1 MLPVPTI
8 AAQNSDQSSFA
19 VREFVAKGHIE
30 KPKSTVLFSLLPAS
44 TAKYI
49 AKMGAFCSAL
59 QLELRESILERHG
72 PIRRDGEGRI
82 MVDRWC
88 WRLEREL
95 ELGMASIARMVLT
108 SAWFRRE
115 RQGCPR

>member
-1 MLPVPTI
+1 MLCHRALSLPFFHPFCATLDVLPVPKI
-8 AAQNSDQSSFA
+8 AVQNSDQSSFA

-49 AKMGAFCSAL
+49 AKMGASCSAL
-59 QLELRESILERHG
+59 QLELRESILESHG

-82 MVDRWC
+82 MVDWWC
-88 WRLEREL
+88 GRLEREL
-95 ELGMASIARMVLT
+95 EL
-108 SAWFRRE
+108 
-115 RQGCPR
+115 